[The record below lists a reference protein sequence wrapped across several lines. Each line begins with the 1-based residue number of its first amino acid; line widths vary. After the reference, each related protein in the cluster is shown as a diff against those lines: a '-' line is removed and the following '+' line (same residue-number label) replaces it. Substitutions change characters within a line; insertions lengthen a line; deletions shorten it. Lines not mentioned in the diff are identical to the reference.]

1 MAGAG
6 SSTGVTSVTTSG
18 ETQAKQEQG
27 QEAPITTTIA
37 AATAAATN
45 NSLAASTPAE
55 LPEKQNGASVVED
68 HDQDTSTKLEEDG
81 EEKPASHDDGEEEY
95 PAAWRLGLITVALCL
110 SVFCMALDNTIIATA
125 IPRITDQFKAL
136 EDVGWYG
143 SAYLLTTCA
152 VQLIFGKLYTFYSV
166 KWVYLFAI
174 GLFELGSLV
183 CGATPNSVGLI
194 LGRAVA
200 GLGAA
205 GIFSGALLIINRSV
219 PLRQRPMY
227 MGIIGS
233 MYGIASV
240 AGPLMGGAFT
250 DHLTWRW
257 CFYINLPFGAVT
269 VAFIIPFLKLPK
281 SRVAKQRLTWRQQL
295 QSFDLLGTFLFIP
308 GVVCLLLALQWGG
321 TKYAWS
327 NGRIIALF
335 VVFGLLIIGFVAV
348 QIWLKEKATVPPRIF
363 LNRTVWTCAV
373 FGACLG
379 SAFFVMVY
387 YVCSFCP
394 PNPFEASDP
403 KFADPVQQLPI
414 WFQAVQGTS
423 AIQSGIKNLPMILSL
438 VVFSVL
444 SGGLVTT
451 IGYYAPFMIVS
462 TILMAVGAGMLSTFD
477 VDASPAEW
485 IGYQILFG
493 TGVGFGMQQTMVA
506 VQASLDGAD
515 VAIGTAII
523 IFSQTLGG
531 ALFICVAQNVF
542 QNKLV
547 SNIADAHIAG
557 LDPASV
563 VTVGA
568 TEVQTLIPKEFLP
581 VVLQAYNGAVTNTFY
596 VSAAMAVLSII
607 GSVLVPWN
615 SVKGKKIEM
624 AAA

>member
-1 MAGAG
+1 MAVSG
-6 SSTGVTSVTTSG
+6 SSTEVTSVYSG
-18 ETQAKQEQG
+18 DTGHKEAEVQRNAESRSTNQAAQ
-27 QEAPITTTIA
+27 
-37 AATAAATN
+37 TADL
-45 NSLAASTPAE
+45 S
-55 LPEKQNGASVVED
+55 EKQPSSANI
-68 HDQDTSTKLEEDG
+68 HDQEEQLSTAKEGTDSSVRDDNAEKKED
-81 EEKPASHDDGEEEY
+81 DYEY
-95 PAAWRLGLITVALCL
+95 PAAWRLTLISIALCL

-136 EDVGWYG
+136 QDVGWYG

-174 GLFELGSLV
+174 FLFELGSLV

-205 GIFSGALLIINRSV
+205 GVFSGALLIINRSV

-257 CFYINLPFGAVT
+257 CFYINLPFGGVT
-269 VAFIIPFLKLPK
+269 VAFIILFLTLPK
-281 SRVAKQRLTWRQQL
+281 PRVAKQKSTLKEQIM
-295 QSFDLLGTFLFIP
+295 SFDLLGTVLFIP
-308 GVVCLLLALQWGG
+308 GIVSLLLALQWGG
-321 TKYAWS
+321 TKYAWKD
-327 NGRIIALF
+327 GRIIALF
-335 VVFGLLIIGFVAV
+335 VIFGVLIIAFLFVQV
-348 QIWLKEKATVPPRIF
+348 WLQEKATVPPR
-363 LNRTVWTCAV
+363 
-373 FGACLG
+373 
-379 SAFFVMVY
+379 
-387 YVCSFCP
+387 
-394 PNPFEASDP
+394 
-403 KFADPVQQLPI
+403 LPL
-414 WFQAVQGTS
+414 WFQAIQGTT

-438 VVFSVL
+438 VIFSLV
-444 SGGLVTT
+444 SGGLVSTV
-451 IGYYAPFMIVS
+451 GYYTPFMIVS
-462 TILMAVGAGMLSTFD
+462 TVLMSVGAGMLATFT
-477 VDASPAEW
+477 VDTSPAHW

-493 TGVGFGMQQTMVA
+493 IGVGLGMQQTMVA
-506 VQASLDGAD
+506 VQASLDNED

-523 IFSQTLGG
+523 IFAQTLGG

-547 SNIADAHIAG
+547 SNIAAANIAG
-557 LDPASV
+557 LDPVKVIS
-563 VTVGA
+563 VGA

-581 VVLQAYNGAVTNTFY
+581 VVLEAYNGAVTNTFY
-596 VSAAMAVLSII
+596 VSAAMSALSIV
-607 GSVLVPWN
+607 GSALVPWN

>member
-1 MAGAG
+1 MAASG
-6 SSTGVTSVTTSG
+6 SSTEATSVYSGRTGHKESELADTATTSSANHAVLSEKVSGRMSEKPSALASLG
-18 ETQAKQEQG
+18 EDGAVAAAKGGDDVDSEPDV
-27 QEAPITTTIA
+27 QEAEA
-37 AATAAATN
+37 
-45 NSLAASTPAE
+45 
-55 LPEKQNGASVVED
+55 
-68 HDQDTSTKLEEDG
+68 
-81 EEKPASHDDGEEEY
+81 EY
-95 PAAWRLGLITVALCL
+95 PARWRLGLITIALCL

-125 IPRITDQFKAL
+125 IPRITDQFQAI

-174 GLFELGSLV
+174 LLFEVGSLV

-205 GIFSGALLIINRSV
+205 GVFSGALLIINRSV

-250 DHLTWRW
+250 DHVSWRW
-257 CFYINLPFGAVT
+257 CFYINLPFGGVT
-269 VAFIIPFLKLPK
+269 VAFIIPFLRLPK
-281 SRVAKQRLTWRQQL
+281 PRIAKSKLSLKEQL
-295 QSFDLLGTFLFIP
+295 MSFDLLGTFLFIP

-321 TKYAWS
+321 TKYPWKD
-327 NGRIIALF
+327 GRIIALF
-335 VVFGLLIIGFVAV
+335 VVFAVLIVGFLAV
-348 QIWLKEKATVPPRIF
+348 QVWLQEKATVPPRVF
-363 LNRTVWTCAV
+363 LNRTVWSCAF

-379 SAFFVMVY
+379 AAFFVMVY
-387 YVCSFCP
+387 Y
-394 PNPFEASDP
+394 
-403 KFADPVQQLPI
+403 LPI

-438 VVFSVL
+438 VIFSIA

-451 IGYYAPFMIVS
+451 LGYYAPFMIAS
-462 TILMAVGAGMLSTFD
+462 TILMSVGAGMLSTLG
-477 VDASPAEW
+477 VDASPAQW

-493 TGVGFGMQQTMVA
+493 VGVGLGMQQTMVA
-506 VQASLDGAD
+506 IQASLDAAD

-523 IFSQTLGG
+523 IFAQTLGG

-547 SNIADAHIAG
+547 SNVAG
-557 LDPASV
+557 ANIQGLNPETV
-563 VTVGA
+563 VSVGA
-568 TEVQTLIPKEFLP
+568 TQIRTLIPKEFLP
-581 VVLQAYNGAVTNTFY
+581 VVFEAYNGAVTNAFY
-596 VSAAMAVLSII
+596 VSAAMSALSII
-607 GSVLVPWN
+607 GSVAVPWN